1 MKLWSIRNPHDRMPN
16 LSDAAFSDQN
26 KICSG
31 HQGVLLVLEASHT
44 HTYRFLFCQVILFLY
59 LWVLTL
65 CSLTWQKDIWKNVWH
80 SRPHLC
86 WVTSGVNIIINPLTQ
101 FISCWCFRIL
111 GNCLQILGCAMRS
124 RVCKTEWLQRPWHF
138 VHSGQWCLLCS
149 SVYSKIHLKMQ
160 CLDYPHSMIQML
172 VSKCLLKMLLPWKY
186 I

>member
-26 KICSG
+26 KICSV

-44 HTYRFLFCQVILFLY
+44 HTYRFLFCSVILFLY

-138 VHSGQWCLLCS
+138 VHSGQ
-149 SVYSKIHLKMQ
+149 
-160 CLDYPHSMIQML
+160 
-172 VSKCLLKMLLPWKY
+172 
-186 I
+186 